1 MANTPVTNM
10 RIDPE
15 LKDEASQVL
24 EALGL
29 NLTTAVTMF
38 LKEVVREQGLPLA
51 MRLNSDGKDWACKKR
66 WPFYC

>member
-1 MANTPVTNM
+1 MKGPIMANTPVTNM

-15 LKDEASQVL
+15 LKEEASQVL

-38 LKEVVREQGLPLA
+38 LKEVVRVQGLPLA
-51 MRLNSDGKDWACKKR
+51 MRLGKEEED
-66 WPFYC
+66 

>member
-38 LKEVVREQGLPLA
+38 LKEVVMEQGLPLA
-51 MRLNSDGKDWACKKR
+51 MRLNSDGKD
-66 WPFYC
+66 

>member
-1 MANTPVTNM
+1 MKGPIMANTPVTNM

-15 LKDEASQVL
+15 LKEEASQVL

-38 LKEVVREQGLPLA
+38 LKEVVRVQGLPLA
-51 MRLNSDGKDWACKKR
+51 MKLGKEEED
-66 WPFYC
+66 

>member
-51 MRLNSDGKDWACKKR
+51 IRLNSDGKD
-66 WPFYC
+66 

>member
-1 MANTPVTNM
+1 MKGPIMANTPVTNM

-15 LKDEASQVL
+15 LKDEASQVP

-51 MRLNSDGKDWACKKR
+51 MRLNSDGKD
-66 WPFYC
+66 